1 MWGKLTRDKKIQMWY
16 ELKWEL
22 RVAQREASVWNT
34 WRRRD
39 SHGEAKKRQRPV
51 SDRQC
56 GPPTQRV
63 SGHPWGVR
71 AKEGQTWPLS
81 SCRRLAQSGTRN
93 QSWVCLWVH
102 VWSAQDPSWYWFYC
116 SVLLKRTCKTQN
128 IFKNCP
134 TSHRLTIDGGCCEG
148 SQQGKC
154 ALLLLFCF
162 FFLCEWLTTSC
173 WHQSCRVGEWRT
185 PIESQNKWEKPH
197 EPLST
202 AAPLAP
208 LHKHPRARRRVQA
221 VSQGPESALLRE
233 DPAIISS
240 LNSNSFCVTTSPGVV
255 AWCHYI

>member
-1 MWGKLTRDKKIQMWY
+1 MRGKLTGDKKIQMWY

-22 RVAQREASVWNT
+22 RVAQREASVWKT

-102 VWSAQDPSWYWFYC
+102 VWTAQDPSWYWFYC
-116 SVLLKRTCKTQN
+116 SVLLKRTYKTQN

-134 TSHRLTIDGGCCEG
+134 TSHRLTIDGGCCKG

-154 ALLLLFCF
+154 ALLLLFF
-162 FFLCEWLTTSC
+162 FPLRVADNIMLTSKLQSRGVEAKLLLSNKTNERNPTSPY
-173 WHQSCRVGEWRT
+173 QRQLPS
-185 PIESQNKWEKPH
+185 PH
-197 EPLST
+197 FTNIHVLGDEFRQCP
-202 AAPLAP
+202 
-208 LHKHPRARRRVQA
+208 RVQRA
-221 VSQGPESALLRE
+221 PSYGKIQQSSRLQT
-233 DPAIISS
+233 AILS
-240 LNSNSFCVTTSPGVV
+240 V
-255 AWCHYI
+255 

>member
-1 MWGKLTRDKKIQMWY
+1 MGRQ
-16 ELKWEL
+16 
-22 RVAQREASVWNT
+22 
-34 WRRRD
+34 
-39 SHGEAKKRQRPV
+39 KKRQRPV

-102 VWSAQDPSWYWFYC
+102 VWTAQDPSWYWFYC

-134 TSHRLTIDGGCCEG
+134 TSHRLTIDRGCCEG

-162 FFLCEWLTTSC
+162 FSSASGWQHHADIKAAELGS
-173 WHQSCRVGEWRT
+173 GGRT

-197 EPLST
+197 
-202 AAPLAP
+202 
-208 LHKHPRARRRVQA
+208 
-221 VSQGPESALLRE
+221 
-233 DPAIISS
+233 
-240 LNSNSFCVTTSPGVV
+240 
-255 AWCHYI
+255 